1 MISISLL
8 RHEQR
13 DEVAEATK
21 DFTCRGKRHKDDDTC
36 DVGDNYIRGGLWA
49 DLDERGI
56 TRTWV
61 AIVDGVL
68 GGYIALAAD
77 AVVLSGGEKKNKDL
91 EGVRFSRY
99 GCTQIVMLA
108 TRADLQERDD
118 VKVGQ
123 ALVDH
128 AVLVGR
134 KSGGEVGARF
144 LAADVNP
151 PAAGFYER
159 SGFIALASGS
169 DELERKRDQGLIP
182 MVLDLAPSA

>member
-8 RHEQR
+8 QHAQR
-13 DEVAEATK
+13 DEVAEATR
-21 DFTCRGKRHKDDDTC
+21 DFTCRGKRHKDDETC
-36 DVGDNYIRGGLWA
+36 DGGDEYIKGGLWA

-56 TRTWV
+56 TRTWA
-61 AIVDGVL
+61 AIVDGVI

-77 AVVLSGGEKKNKDL
+77 AVMLSKEEKEGKNL

-99 GCTQIVMLA
+99 GCTQIVMVA

-123 ALVDH
+123 ALMDH

-134 KSGGEVGARF
+134 KSGEEIGARF

-151 PAAGFYER
+151 PAVGFYEQC
-159 SGFIALASGS
+159 GFIALGS
-169 DELERKRDQGLIP
+169 DHAEEKKRNRGLIP
-182 MVLDLAPSA
+182 MVLDLAPAA